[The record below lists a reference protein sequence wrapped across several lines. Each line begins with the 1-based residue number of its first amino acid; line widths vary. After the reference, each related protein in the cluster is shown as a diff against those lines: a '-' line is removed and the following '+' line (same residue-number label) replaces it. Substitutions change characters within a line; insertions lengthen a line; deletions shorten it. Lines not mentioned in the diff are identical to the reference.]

1 MGDVPRI
8 EQFPP
13 RREHE
18 SPLEFMECESSGVN
32 MKIIPVAELCNK
44 AGKLLPHH
52 LFHFHLL
59 FELVSVSE
67 ISTGMICLKLTE
79 KNVKENSIVWLSN
92 DKSNIRL
99 KPLRGKTIMVQS
111 DC

>member
-1 MGDVPRI
+1 
-8 EQFPP
+8 
-13 RREHE
+13 
-18 SPLEFMECESSGVN
+18 MECESSGVN
-32 MKIIPVAELCNK
+32 TKIIPLAELCNK
-44 AGKLLPHH
+44 AGKLLPHQ

-92 DKSNIRL
+92 NKSNIRL
-99 KPLRGKTIMVQS
+99 KLLRGKTITVQG

>member
-1 MGDVPRI
+1 
-8 EQFPP
+8 
-13 RREHE
+13 
-18 SPLEFMECESSGVN
+18 MECESSRVN
-32 MKIIPVAELCNK
+32 MKIIPLAELCNK
-44 AGKLLPHH
+44 AVKLLPHH

-67 ISTGMICLKLTE
+67 ISIGMICLKLTE
-79 KNVKENSIVWLSN
+79 KNVKENAIVWLSN

-99 KPLRGKTIMVQS
+99 KLLWGKTIMVQS